1 MILSFSWAIGLEAL
15 VIPQKATI
23 ISTSGTGIGGYIDAS
38 INPASIKYIK
48 PHLGISDN
56 LWYGDISGIKSSW
69 SFGEK
74 VHRIFSIESI
84 GLDDIEHHITNEVD
98 PLGYIDAKWIAFDFS
113 SDVNLNRIFK
123 DTKGISIGYNIKLNY
138 SKLHSERYW
147 GYSIDFGL
155 QKKMSDKLNFGFI
168 SKNFGREYSLSG
180 IDRIENY
187 IGLGFAYNANIIRN
201 NVYFD
206 WIYSNSRNIFK
217 LALKT
222 DFKYVN
228 LALGTS
234 YSKNSYRDFSYG
246 LSFNLKDWMIIF
258 GSIVHDNSAL
268 GTPKSVELRKYF

>member
-69 SFGEK
+69 SFGK
-74 VHRIFSIESI
+74 KAHRIFSIESI

>member
-69 SFGEK
+69 SFGKK

-155 QKKMSDKLNFGFI
+155 QKKISDKLNFGFI

-201 NVYFD
+201 NIYFD

-258 GSIVHDNSAL
+258 GSIIHDNSAL